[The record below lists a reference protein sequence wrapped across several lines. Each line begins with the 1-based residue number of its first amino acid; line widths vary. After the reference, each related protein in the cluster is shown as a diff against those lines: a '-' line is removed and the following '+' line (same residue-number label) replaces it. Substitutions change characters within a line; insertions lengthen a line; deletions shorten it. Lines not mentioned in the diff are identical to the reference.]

1 MKNKSKG
8 LGDMIDSITTKT
20 GIKKVVNKISEATG
34 IPCNCEERKQKL
46 NQMFPN
52 FRNIRQFTEDEIKIY
67 DEVVPGIELRQ
78 RLNAEEKTIVSTL
91 YNGVFGQNP
100 QWKSCSPCNKQIMN
114 NLKKVYEKSCKV

>member
-8 LGDMIDSITTKT
+8 IGDDIAKFTK
-20 GIKKVVNKISEATG
+20 ATG
-34 IPCNCEERKQKL
+34 IDKLTKTILGEDCNKCEERRKKL

-52 FRNIRQFTEDEIKIY
+52 FKNIRQFTEDEIKIY

-78 RLNAEEKTIVSTL
+78 RLNAEEKTIITTL

-100 QWKSCSPCNKQIMN
+100 QWKSCSPCNKKIMD
-114 NLKKVYEKSCKV
+114 NLKKVYEKCYKI

>member
-78 RLNAEEKTIVSTL
+78 RLNAEEKTIVATL

-100 QWKSCSPCNKQIMN
+100 QWKSCSPCNKQIMD
-114 NLKKVYEKSCKV
+114 NLKKVYEKSCKI

>member
-78 RLNAEEKTIVSTL
+78 RLNAEEKTIIATL

-100 QWKSCSPCNKQIMN
+100 QWKSCSPCNKQIMD

>member
-34 IPCNCEERKQKL
+34 IPCNCEERKQNL

-78 RLNAEEKTIVSTL
+78 RLNAEEKTIIATL

-100 QWKSCSPCNKQIMN
+100 QWKSCSPCNKQIMD
-114 NLKKVYEKSCKV
+114 NLKKVYEKSCKI

>member
-67 DEVVPGIELRQ
+67 DEVVPGIEKRQ
-78 RLNAEEKTIVSTL
+78 RLNAEEKTIIAIL
-91 YNGVFGQNP
+91 YKGVFGQNP
-100 QWKSCSPCNKQIMN
+100 QWKSCSPCNKQIME

>member
-78 RLNAEEKTIVSTL
+78 RLNAEEKTIIATL
-91 YNGVFGQNP
+91 YTGVFGQNP
-100 QWKSCSPCNKQIMN
+100 QWKSCSPCNKQIMD
-114 NLKKVYEKSCKV
+114 NLKKVYEKSCKI

>member
-52 FRNIRQFTEDEIKIY
+52 FRNIRQFSEDEIKIY

-78 RLNAEEKTIVSTL
+78 RLNAEEKTIIATL

-100 QWKSCSPCNKQIMN
+100 QWKSCSPCNKKIMD
-114 NLKKVYEKSCKV
+114 NLKKVYEKSCKI

>member
-78 RLNAEEKTIVSTL
+78 RLNAEEKTIIATL

-100 QWKSCSPCNKQIMN
+100 QWKSCSPCNKQIMD
-114 NLKKVYEKSCKV
+114 NLKKVYEKSCKI

>member
-78 RLNAEEKTIVSTL
+78 RLNAEEKTIIATL

-100 QWKSCSPCNKQIMN
+100 QWKTCSPCNKQIMD

>member
-78 RLNAEEKTIVSTL
+78 RLNAEEKTIIATL

-100 QWKSCSPCNKQIMN
+100 QWKSCSPCNKQIMDK
-114 NLKKVYEKSCKV
+114 LKKVYEKSCKI